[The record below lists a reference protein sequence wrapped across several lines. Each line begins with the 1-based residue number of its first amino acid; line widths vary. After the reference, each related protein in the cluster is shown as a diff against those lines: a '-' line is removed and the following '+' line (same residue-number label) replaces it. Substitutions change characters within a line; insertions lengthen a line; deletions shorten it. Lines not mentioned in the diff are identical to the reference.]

1 MWLPVQQQPQL
12 LEHVGFGLPNLVVSL
27 HCNALDR
34 LITHAV
40 GKKSQVDTISLAITL
55 IFHPLLAVNK
65 TEMTVR
71 VAAHQ
76 PDAGCST
83 QPSTQCPR
91 AVIQTRAR
99 SACCSLRPSLSS
111 KPLIYLQVPVIYLH
125 PQLGKRRHFCWQVWG
140 PPPETEVRGA
150 PGSKGR
156 AILWGPLQ
164 SFGLTAPTLP
174 PPCKVSQPPRRDS
187 VC

>member
-1 MWLPVQQQPQL
+1 MWLPVQQHPQL

-27 HCNALDR
+27 RCNAFDR

-40 GKKSQVDTISLAITL
+40 GKKSQVDIVSSAITL

-76 PDAGCST
+76 PYAGCST
-83 QPSTQCPR
+83 RCPHTI
-91 AVIQTRAR
+91 IQTRAW
-99 SACCSLRPSLSS
+99 SARCSLRPSLSS
-111 KPLIYLQVPVIYLH
+111 KPLIYLQGPVIYLH
-125 PQLGKRRHFCWQVWG
+125 PQLGKRRHFYWQVWG

-150 PGSKGR
+150 PGPKGR
-156 AILWGPLQ
+156 AIFWGPLQ

-174 PPCKVSQPPRRDS
+174 PPCKVSQPPRRGS